1 MVKVPKGES
10 FLPNYS
16 SKELTELYHKEEDS
30 KAKVRLL
37 AALLRKEGR
46 TFSEISS
53 FLKYPLTTVR
63 DWLIRLQSEGISR
76 KCNIKQPGRPKRLT
90 DEQIENIKPILS
102 KSPLEQ
108 GFPFIIWTTKLVMQL
123 IQMLYNISYKPDQVR
138 RILHRIGFSC
148 QKPRPSHRKANKNIQ
163 EEFKKISSNEFNH
176 SLTKDMR
183 SYFWTKASSQ

>member
-1 MVKVPKGES
+1 
-10 FLPNYS
+10 
-16 SKELTELYHKEEDS
+16 LYHKEEDS

-63 DWLIRLQSEGISR
+63 DWLIRLQSGGISR

-123 IQMLYNISYKPDQVR
+123 IQMLYNVSYKPDQVR

-176 SLTKDMR
+176 SLTMDMR

>member
-10 FLPNYS
+10 FLPNFS
-16 SKELTELYHKEEDS
+16 SKELTELYHKEKDS

-90 DEQIENIKPILS
+90 DEQIENIKPILP

-108 GFPFIIWTTKLVMQL
+108 GFPFIIWTTKLVIQL
-123 IQMLYNISYKPDQVR
+123 IQMLYNPYSVPF
-138 RILHRIGFSC
+138 L
-148 QKPRPSHRKANKNIQ
+148 
-163 EEFKKISSNEFNH
+163 
-176 SLTKDMR
+176 R
-183 SYFWTKASSQ
+183 SEK